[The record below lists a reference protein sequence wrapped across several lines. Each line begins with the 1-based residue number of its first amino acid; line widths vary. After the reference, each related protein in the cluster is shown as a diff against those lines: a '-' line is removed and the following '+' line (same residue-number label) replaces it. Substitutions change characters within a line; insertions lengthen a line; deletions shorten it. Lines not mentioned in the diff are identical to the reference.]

1 VTIFVGSGAGAA
13 LARARRELN
22 IARTA
27 LVFIVV
33 VVCRIVTDSRILTV
47 FKMLTLCSDED
58 PH

>member
-33 VVCRIVTDSRILTV
+33 VCRIVTDSRILTV